1 MSEQAAQSHRRKL
14 LGVDVP
20 AAQAAAIT
28 EQIKD
33 ILGFHVERFSARV
46 PVDQQ
51 MKALAFDCYTQG
63 LLDGQQVQVQETG

>member
-1 MSEQAAQSHRRKL
+1 MSDREARRHRRNL
-14 LGVDVP
+14 LSMDIP
-20 AAQAAAIT
+20 AAQAQALT

-33 ILGFHVERFSARV
+33 ILGFHVERFSART

-63 LLDGQQVQVQETG
+63 LLDGAQAQAKQIG